1 MVTTLEQAFR
11 AFERI
16 HCVMDTTM
24 IIINRT
30 LPIVC
35 NVLYSHG
42 LQKPNQSESYKLKA
56 MF

>member
-16 HCVMDTTM
+16 HCVMETTM

-30 LPIVC
+30 HPIVC
-35 NVLYSHG
+35 NVL
-42 LQKPNQSESYKLKA
+42 
-56 MF
+56 